1 MCGLGGFV
9 DRSGRTSPE
18 RREQIANLM
27 AKQLVHRGPD
37 ETVIEHRANTTLVF
51 TRLALTA
58 PENGRQ
64 PFVSDDGMIQVIAN
78 GEVYNHKELEKSIP
92 SLRMKTSSDCEVLL
106 HLYEREGDNFLDRV
120 RGMIACVVVDLR
132 RGKILMGRDEFGIKP
147 LFHTTDG
154 PSLVFGSEIKTLLT
168 HPEVKGLVD
177 WDSALSSPALSARPV
192 LGLAQPTS
200 WFKGIELVPAG
211 TIRTF
216 DLTSEGW
223 TDRTIRKP
231 NFGFDG
237 LTKRGDFVDLFDQT
251 LTESVTACSTAD
263 VGLGIFLSGG
273 VDSVLVAALA
283 ANSDMPTFSILTEGT
298 IASGDALNAWESA
311 QYLGLNH
318 HQVCLSRRDVP
329 SSEQWMNLVRT
340 VESPQ
345 TGPEQYF
352 KYSMHRLAREL
363 YPEVKGMLLGAAADE
378 YYGGYSKM
386 LADGGSWN
394 EFLDLIAMMDS
405 AGNDGWTVRGVS
417 PVRARKRTPEELYN
431 LYVAWK
437 TSDVKQYNLWHED
450 RTAAAF
456 GTEARVPYLDPKLV
470 ALINAV
476 PAKDQ
481 ENFLHDKSLLRE
493 VASRHLPERY
503 AYREKVPFYHGLGFE
518 SVNIMFAKMLASN
531 HYELIDYALQSET
544 SREYIDAE
552 AIRKLVDSTLE
563 APSNYRIDKILRL
576 VNLGL
581 LENLKPESVSY
592 GIHERKIPHV
602 TLEGTSEFSEAVPE
616 ELNDALSSELSNVVV
631 KPRSGVIMARDEG
644 SEGIFL
650 IQDGE
655 ISFVI
660 ENKNEPIYQF
670 LTAAD
675 GTNDLGKICNDL
687 NLEPSEIINAAQSL
701 LYAGFLQEVK

>member
-1 MCGLGGFV
+1 M
-9 DRSGRTSPE
+9 DRAGRTSPGRKAE
-18 RREQIANLM
+18 IAYLM
-27 AKQLVHRGPD
+27 AKQLEHRGPD
-37 ETVIEHRANTTLVF
+37 ETVIEHRANATLVF

-64 PFVSDDGMIQVIAN
+64 PFFSEDGMVQVIAN

-92 SLRMKTSSDCEVLL
+92 GLRMKTSSDCEILL
-106 HLYEREGDNFLDRV
+106 HLYEREGERFLDRV

-147 LFHTTDG
+147 LFHTTEG
-154 PSLVFGSEIKTLLT
+154 SSLVFGSEIKTLLT
-168 HPEVKGLVD
+168 HPEVKGLID
-177 WDSALSSPALSARPV
+177 WESALSNPALSARPK
-192 LGLAQPTS
+192 LGVAQPTA

-216 DLTSEGW
+216 DLTHEGW
-223 TDRTIRKP
+223 TDRPIEKP

-237 LTKRGDFVDLFDQT
+237 LTNRGDFVDLFDQT

-283 ANSDMPTFSILTEGT
+283 AKSDMPTFSILTEGT

-311 QYLGLNH
+311 KYLGLAH
-318 HQVCLSRRDVP
+318 HQFYLSKRDVP
-329 SSEQWMNLVRT
+329 SPEQWMNLVRT

-352 KYSMHRLAREL
+352 KYSMHGLARQL

-394 EFLDLIAMMDS
+394 DFINLISMMES
-405 AGNDGWTVRGVS
+405 VGNDEWTVRGVS
-417 PVRARKRTPEELYN
+417 PVRARKRTPEELYD
-431 LYVAWK
+431 LYLAWK

-456 GTEARVPYLDPKLV
+456 GTEARVPYLDAKLV

-476 PAKDQ
+476 PAHDREK
-481 ENFLHDKSLLRE
+481 FLHDKSLLRE
-493 VASRHLPERY
+493 VAARHLPDRY

-531 HYELIDYALQSET
+531 HYELVEYALQSEA

-552 AIRKLVDSTLE
+552 AIRKLVDLTLE

-581 LENLKPESVSY
+581 LENLKPETVSY
-592 GIHERKIPHV
+592 GIHERKFPHI
-602 TLEGTSEFSEAVPE
+602 TLDGQSEFSDVIPE
-616 ELNDALSSELSNVVV
+616 ELNEAAFSELSNVVV
-631 KPRSGVIMARDEG
+631 KPRSGTIMAKDEG

-660 ENKNEPIYQF
+660 ENEDEPIFQF

-675 GTNDLGKICNDL
+675 GSNDLGKICNDL
-687 NLEPSEIINAAQSL
+687 DLEPSEIINAAQSL
-701 LYAGFLQEVK
+701 LYTGFLQEVK